1 MVKVKIY
8 KLTAT
13 GVITTT
19 YQSEEDFYS
28 IHPDETLWKAGK
40 GDAFVGG
47 YVREDHL
54 AKLILNGLG
63 GSRNREY
70 LKLKRD
76 LSNVQ
81 QELVAKKDDLELAQQ
96 RHSQEITEL
105 NKEIAKVKKENQ
117 TLEGDVSNLAKESR
131 EQSSKICEA
140 LERIKGVV

>member
-1 MVKVKIY
+1 MKIY

-19 YQSEEDFYS
+19 YQSEDDFHS
-28 IHPDETLWKAGK
+28 IHPDESLWLAGK

-76 LSNVQ
+76 LSNLQ
-81 QELVAKKDDLELAQQ
+81 QELVAKKDDLDLAQQ
-96 RHSQEITEL
+96 RHSQETVEL
-105 NKEIAKVKKENQ
+105 KQEISQVNQTNQ
-117 TLEGDVSNLAKESR
+117 TLEDDISNLAKESR
-131 EQSSKICEA
+131 EQSKKICEA
-140 LERIKGVV
+140 LERIKEVV

>member
-1 MVKVKIY
+1 MKIY

-19 YQSEEDFYS
+19 YQSEDDFHS
-28 IHPDETLWKAGK
+28 IHPDESLWLAGK

-81 QELVAKKDDLELAQQ
+81 QELVAKKDDLELANQ
-96 RHSQEITEL
+96 RHKQVAAELTQEISQ
-105 NKEIAKVKKENQ
+105 VKTTNQ
-117 TLEGDVSNLAKESR
+117 TLEDDITNLSKESR
-131 EQSSKICEA
+131 EQTSKICEA
-140 LERIKGVV
+140 LECIKEVV